1 VRSEYVS
8 VLGKIYASHFR
19 SYLSSMERMQQAVAS
34 QTDVIGLADAPTGV
48 NNVLSLFGKT
58 QVRAADMLVWP
69 LWSAPLQALWADAL
83 TGLHRVT
90 ADRLQAEAAASLA
103 PGMW

>member
-1 VRSEYVS
+1 MLVPAALQVRSEYVS

-58 QVRAADMLVWP
+58 QVCAAAAMLAWTRWSPP
-69 LWSAPLQALWADAL
+69 LQVLQALTARLAG
-83 TGLHRVT
+83 TG
-90 ADRLQAEAAASLA
+90 
-103 PGMW
+103 